1 MSRIDFSEAALGV
14 HSIDHFALVVPDLQE
29 EARFLKAFG
38 LEVQEEQGRLLL
50 RAAGSQQVWGVI
62 LAGQRKQLAYVSM
75 ACYPEDLE
83 GIRQQV
89 AAAGGAFA
97 LPHPAGNAQGFWF
110 RDPEGQLFQVQAAP
124 KNQPDQK
131 SAMPDLSIP
140 SNVRGAPARSKAPL
154 SRPTRLS
161 HMALFTS
168 DVTRSLDFHIRA
180 LGVRLADRSGDI
192 IAFTYGR
199 HGSDHHLLAFL
210 AGGGPGLHHS
220 SWDVPSVEDCGRT
233 NTQLR
238 AAGYERHWGPGRHV
252 LGSNYFNY
260 AKDRFGQWWEASAH
274 IDFIEKDAQWTVA
287 NFADEDSLYLWGPD
301 MPEEFPV
308 NGELPA

>member
-1 MSRIDFSEAALGV
+1 MSRIDFLEAALGV
-14 HSIDHFALVVPDLQE
+14 HSIDHFALVVPDLVE
-29 EARFLKAFG
+29 EAKFLTAFG
-38 LEVQEEQGRLLL
+38 LEVETQADRLLL
-50 RAAGSQQVWGVI
+50 RTLGDAQVWGVI
-62 LAGQRKQLAYVSM
+62 LPGTKKKLAYVSM
-75 ACYPEDLE
+75 ACYEGDLE

-89 AAAGGAFA
+89 VVAGGVFEA
-97 LPHPAGNAQGFWF
+97 PYAQGSPEGFWF
-110 RDPEGQLFQVQAAP
+110 RDPDGVLFQVKVGA
-124 KNQPDQK
+124 KTQPDTK
-131 SAMPDLSIP
+131 TAMPDLSIA

-154 SRPTRLS
+154 ARPTRMS
-161 HMALFTS
+161 HLALFTS
-168 DVTRSLDFHIRA
+168 NVTRSLDFHIRA
-180 LGVRLADRSGDI
+180 LGVRLADRSGEI

-210 AGGGPGLHHS
+210 EGGGPGLHHS

-238 AAGYERHWGPGRHV
+238 AAGYDRHWGPGRHV

-274 IDFIEKDAQWTVA
+274 IDFIEKDAGWTVA

-301 MPEEFPV
+301 MPEEFPE
-308 NGELPA
+308 NTEM

>member
-1 MSRIDFSEAALGV
+1 MSKIDFVTSPLGV
-14 HSIDHFALVVPDLQE
+14 HSIDHFALEVPDLVE
-29 EARFLKAFG
+29 EARFLSAFG
-38 LEVQEEQGRLLL
+38 LSVETQTDRLLL
-50 RAAGSQQVWGVI
+50 RTGVDAHVWGVVLRGPQKKLI
-62 LAGQRKQLAYVSM
+62 YVSVG
-75 ACYPEDLE
+75 CYAQDLE
-83 GIRQQV
+83 GLRQQV
-89 AAAGGAFA
+89 AEAGGVLEQAHA
-97 LPHPAGNAQGFWF
+97 VGSDEGFWF
-110 RDPEGQLFQVQAAP
+110 RDPDGILFQVKVGA
-124 KNQPDQK
+124 KTQPDAK
-131 SAMPDLSIP
+131 TTLPDLSIP

-154 SRPTRLS
+154 ARPTRMS

-168 DVTRSLDFHIRA
+168 DVTRSLAFHIRA

-210 AGGGPGLHHS
+210 SGGGPGLHHS
-220 SWDVPSVEDCGRT
+220 SWDVPSLEDCGRA

-238 AAGYERHWGPGRHV
+238 AAGYDRHWGPGRHV

-260 AKDRFGQWWEASAH
+260 AKDTFGQWWEASAH
-274 IDFIEKDAQWTVA
+274 IDYIEKDAVWTIA

-308 NGELPA
+308 NTEM